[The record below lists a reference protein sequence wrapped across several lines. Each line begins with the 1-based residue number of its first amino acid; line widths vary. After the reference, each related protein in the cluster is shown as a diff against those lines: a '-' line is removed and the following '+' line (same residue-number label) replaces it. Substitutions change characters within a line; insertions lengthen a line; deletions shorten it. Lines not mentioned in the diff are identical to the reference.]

1 MTITLNVR
9 IDRED
14 GSIVTS
20 YDVWAKL
27 GAYPECDGDG
37 TFVGNVTIDA
47 GETATYTTY
56 DAANNSTNWK
66 FIAIPRFMDQVGL
79 PGRIDAV

>member
-1 MTITLNVR
+1 MTITLNFVIER
-9 IDRED
+9 PA

-20 YDVWAKL
+20 YDVWAKF
-27 GAYPECDGDG
+27 GSYPECDGDG
-37 TFVGNVTIDA
+37 TFVGNYPIEASDTSVA
-47 GETATYTTY
+47 GEF

-79 PGRIDAV
+79 PGRIEVV

>member
-1 MTITLNVR
+1 MTITLNFIIER
-9 IDRED
+9 AA

-37 TFVGNVTIDA
+37 TYVGNFPIDA
-47 GETATYTTY
+47 DEDEVGGEF
-56 DAANNSTNWK
+56 DAENNSENWR
-66 FIAIPRFMDQVGL
+66 FIAVPRFLDQVGI
-79 PGRIDAV
+79 PGKIDPV